1 MEGLTLLKD
10 LMQEAKDLGLSK
22 LVVEGDSD
30 IVFSWV
36 AKKEKGLRKFD
47 IWLHQIFDIV
57 IELGC
62 AIRRV
67 PPFTNQVLVRA
78 KHLASFVGDFFAF
91 LSSLSFSNIFLLF
104 IL

>member
-10 LMQEAKDLGLSK
+10 LMQEAKAWGLSK

-47 IWLHQIFDIV
+47 I
-57 IELGC
+57 
-62 AIRRV
+62 
-67 PPFTNQVLVRA
+67 
-78 KHLASFVGDFFAF
+78 
-91 LSSLSFSNIFLLF
+91 
-104 IL
+104 